1 MGALLEVRD
10 LCVGFDTEGAAP
22 QGKGRHGRVPAV
34 ESVSF
39 AIERGETV
47 GIVGESGSGK
57 SVTFLSILGLL
68 PTPPARITGGA
79 ALFDGEDLLGAD
91 PRALRAVR
99 GRRIAM
105 VFQDPMTALNPY
117 LRVGRQIT
125 EGMELHL
132 GLTHRAS
139 RARAGALL
147 ERVGIPDPGRRLD
160 DYPHQLSGGMR
171 QRVMLAIALG
181 CDPEL
186 LVADEPTT
194 ALDVTVQAQILDLLR
209 TLSRERGMSVALV
222 SHDLGVVAGLA
233 TRVLVMYGGRIVEE
247 APVDPLFRDP
257 RHPYTRGLLA
267 AVSRLGLHPDE
278 PLPTIPGA
286 PPEVPPPGCPFQDRC
301 PHVADLCRAS
311 FPPMTEPGPD
321 RRLACH
327 EGDRIMGR
335 KCLE

>member
-10 LCVGFDTEGAAP
+10 LRVHFDTEGASP
-22 QGKGRHGRVPAV
+22 HPKGCHGPVPAV
-34 ESVSF
+34 EGVSF

-68 PTPPARITGGA
+68 PTPPARIAGGA
-79 ALFDGEDLLGAD
+79 ALFDGEDLLAAD
-91 PRALRAVR
+91 RRALRSVR

-117 LRVGRQIT
+117 LRVGLQIA

-132 GLTHRAS
+132 GLTRRAAL
-139 RARAGALL
+139 ARAGTLL
-147 ERVGIPDPGRRLD
+147 ERVGIPDPGRRLH

-171 QRVMLAIALG
+171 QRVMLAIALA

-209 TLSRERGMSVALV
+209 SLSRERGMSVALV

-233 TRVLVMYGGRIVEE
+233 ARVLVMYGGRIVEE
-247 APVDPLFRDP
+247 APVDALFKDP
-257 RHPYTRGLLA
+257 RHPYTRGLLG
-267 AVSRLGLHPDE
+267 AVARLGLHPDE

-286 PPEVPPPGCPFQDRC
+286 PPEIPPPGCPFQDRC
-301 PHVADLCRAS
+301 AHVADVCRVE
-311 FPPMTEPGPD
+311 FPAMTEPSPG
-321 RRLACH
+321 RRVACH
-327 EGDRIMGR
+327 ELDRIVS
-335 KCLE
+335 